1 VLYNAG
7 DVEDG
12 HLNPIREIIAA
23 DPTDFATEVHQHE
36 PSSSATEEQDT
47 RIPAS
52 LHHKRPV
59 IDAHYS
65 MPSASDYRERR
76 SPASANKKSM
86 LSVTGSEYPRT
97 QQQLKLKIG
106 AQRSWHYDPEER
118 EEESMP
124 QHTCAVEDPPR
135 SRPDLTGRSPKTI
148 ADNELTPETDSAHP
162 TPQQLGRPKK
172 DAHHGKPCD
181 SEESEDFP
189 LTLGTSVASE
199 TEEGNLR
206 STRSEYPPQQQQLS
220 TIADPHHGRHYE
232 LEEREE
238 GRMDPRVWVG
248 EAGESPHPR
257 PRPSHQA
264 SSRPLPSAMGH
275 TPSGERTTD
284 GFNSS
289 QTRSAPFG
297 LQHPRSRPRAAIACV
312 CRDSFGM
319 IRDGFAKHIEV
330 SSTEQAEA
338 VALVETLDFIS

>member
-1 VLYNAG
+1 MTL
-7 DVEDG
+7 
-12 HLNPIREIIAA
+12 
-23 DPTDFATEVHQHE
+23 
-36 PSSSATEEQDT
+36 
-47 RIPAS
+47 
-52 LHHKRPV
+52 
-59 IDAHYS
+59 
-65 MPSASDYRERR
+65 
-76 SPASANKKSM
+76 
-86 LSVTGSEYPRT
+86 
-97 QQQLKLKIG
+97 
-106 AQRSWHYDPEER
+106 
-118 EEESMP
+118 
-124 QHTCAVEDPPR
+124 
-135 SRPDLTGRSPKTI
+135 
-148 ADNELTPETDSAHP
+148 
-162 TPQQLGRPKK
+162 QLGRPKK

-189 LTLGTSVASE
+189 LTLGTSAASE

-257 PRPSHQA
+257 PRPSHRA

-275 TPSGERTTD
+275 TPCGERTTV

-330 SSTEQAEA
+330 SSAEQAEA
-338 VALVETLDFIS
+338 VALVETLDFISSTLIPKSPEKELIFLSDCRLLVDSVLSSSILNWLVDPLVDWAKHKLKTISGLSLAHCNRNSNRVADWVAKAHRFDFLPINWVSSPPSALLDLLCTDALDVLPSHSI